1 MTTDNQTPET
11 PDVAPAE
18 KTTKRQ
24 MSFSVLDTGEIRAD
38 FGAELEPLIL
48 APASV
53 PEEIQAAA
61 VTEGLISRLRGATSK
76 LADADR
82 TPENLRA
89 AIQKG
94 MENLL
99 AGIWKIERAPG
110 TAEVSIEVEA
120 AWLFRKLRAE
130 SKGEEFTGTIAE
142 AAENFAQL
150 TDEQKKTLKALPRYQ
165 AAAAQVKADRQA
177 KKAAKLSAKADAD
190 EDDSPF

>member
-1 MTTDNQTPET
+1 MTPDNQTPET
-11 PDVAPAE
+11 PETPVE

-89 AIQKG
+89 AIAKG

-130 SKGEEFTGTIAE
+130 SKGEEFTGTLAE
-142 AAENFAQL
+142 AAENFAAL

-177 KKAAKLSAKADAD
+177 KKAAKLSAKADAE

>member
-177 KKAAKLSAKADAD
+177 KKAAKLSAEANAA